1 MSELIDFIL
10 AGQAAE
16 GDFVA
21 RLTGALLLILVGWL
35 AAVLTR
41 AVLTRSMGALLRL
54 LSARYPSAGVGA
66 SRIQKMAVHALPR
79 IVYWFIIV
87 FFLALGSETLGLPI
101 FTAWLAQIMNYI
113 PLLLTAV
120 LLTLAGIWAAIVLK
134 EMVSRMAA
142 AARLPYARVLGGLC
156 QTVVV
161 VVTLVIAVNQLGIDL
176 SFLTIMSG
184 IVLGSLLLS
193 VALAFGLGANT
204 MVGNIISCHYLQRLY
219 RVGNVI
225 EIDGLTG
232 TIVKIT
238 GAFVV
243 LETETGQVTVPAKNF
258 AQTVSTLINH
268 PG

>member
-1 MSELIDFIL
+1 MSELIDFIVTR
-10 AGQAAE
+10 QAAE

-35 AAVLTR
+35 VAALTR
-41 AVLTRSMGALLRL
+41 AVLTRSMGGLLRL
-54 LSARYPSAGVGA
+54 LSARYPSAGIGA
-66 SRIQKMAVHALPR
+66 TRIQKMAVHALPR
-79 IVYWFIIV
+79 IIYWFIII

-120 LLTLAGIWAAIVLK
+120 LLTLAGVWTGIVLK

-156 QTVVV
+156 QTAVVI
-161 VVTLVIAVNQLGIDL
+161 VTLVIAVNQLGVDL

-184 IVLGSLLLS
+184 IVLGSLLFA

-204 MVGNIISCHYLQRLY
+204 MVSNIISCHYLQRLY
-219 RVGNVI
+219 RIGNVV
-225 EIDGLTG
+225 EIKGLKG

-243 LETETGQVTVPAKNF
+243 LETETGQVSVPARNF
-258 AQTVSTLINH
+258 SQAVSTLLDQ